1 VCEVQGVKIT
11 AALSWW
17 DELPEDLD
25 ACVTGVASVAD
36 RIVAVDGAYRRY
48 PGAKARS
55 DDSQVAAIRDAAAAS
70 GIECLIIQSDRT
82 WTGEIE
88 KRSTMMAIAAIAT
101 DWVIVIDADHVISA
115 IRKEVRAELAQATA
129 DTIEAP
135 FVTPLRKGRTLA
147 ESSATNWH
155 ARQNAGKEWLPL
167 IFRALPGLTVERRH
181 WWYSAYKNG
190 TKVWLGGGDGS
201 LSEARHAR
209 ITTRYSVEHRC
220 LYRSPERIRI
230 QRAWYNDRVIVVEK
244 TGQEDSQPGLPES
257 VYDYETVPY

>member
-1 VCEVQGVKIT
+1 MKIT

-48 PGAKARS
+48 PGARARS
-55 DDSQVAAIRDAAAAS
+55 DDAQVAAIRDAAAAS
-70 GIECLIIQSDRT
+70 DIECLIIQPERT

-88 KRSTMMAIAAIAT
+88 KRSTMMAVAAIAT
-101 DWVIVIDADHVISA
+101 DWVVVIDADHIVSA
-115 IRKEVRAELAQATA
+115 IRKEVRTELNQTAA
-129 DTIEAP
+129 DTIEVP
-135 FVTPLRKGRTLA
+135 FITPLMKGRTLA

-181 WWYSAYKNG
+181 WWYSAYRNG
-190 TKVWLGGGDGS
+190 TKVCLGGWDGT
-201 LSEARHAR
+201 LPEVRHAR